1 MLKNL
6 KNQSKSNI
14 IKLTQDSQYKKFHT
28 DDKSKIPHKP
38 KVTNYTKKN
47 TN

>member
-28 DDKSKIPHKP
+28 VDNSIIPHYPIVNNSSK
-38 KVTNYTKKN
+38 
-47 TN
+47 